1 MMSLHL
7 LSDSI
12 CMTFN
17 SATLQWLSF
26 GISPTPDNDKFLL
39 EEMPHHYLSTY
50 NSLLVSWGA
59 ATLISHCKRRVC
71 QNSWHALF
79 SFVANSFRKFINFAS
94 WNQDFTMI
102 QQKIYDLI
110 NRDRKGMVASRI
122 YDWYMLVMIIAS
134 IVPLMFIE
142 TYPLFRII
150 EIITVIAFIIDYLL
164 RWSTSNI
171 QLKKGWVSYIIYPF
185 TPMAIIDFLSILPGL
200 NLISP
205 EFKLLR
211 LTRLLKIVRLLK
223 IFRYSDKITM
233 FLNVLQKERHV
244 LLSVLMLALFYIFI
258 TALVMFNAEPH
269 INPNTGTVTFNSF
282 FDALYWA
289 TVTLTTVGYGDLCPV
304 TDIGR
309 IVSMLSSLFGVA
321 IIALPSGVITA
332 SYLEELR
339 EYRKKHETGP
349 IEMDRLDRKNI

>member
-1 MMSLHL
+1 M
-7 LSDSI
+7 
-12 CMTFN
+12 
-17 SATLQWLSF
+17 LQ
-26 GISPTPDNDKFLL
+26 
-39 EEMPHHYLSTY
+39 E
-50 NSLLVSWGA
+50 
-59 ATLISHCKRRVC
+59 
-71 QNSWHALF
+71 
-79 SFVANSFRKFINFAS
+79 
-94 WNQDFTMI
+94 
-102 QQKIYDLI
+102 KIYNLV
-110 NRDRKGMVASRI
+110 NRDRKGMLASRI

-134 IVPLMFIE
+134 IVPLMFIDD
-142 TYPLFRII
+142 YPVFKVI
-150 EIITVIAFIIDYLL
+150 EGVTVTAFIIDYLL
-164 RWSTSNI
+164 RWYSSEI
-171 QLKKGWVSYIIYPF
+171 QLRRGWMSYVVYPF
-185 TPMAIIDFLSILPGL
+185 TPMAIIDLLSILPGL

-233 FLNVLQKERHV
+233 FLRMLSKERQV

-269 INPNTGTVTFNSF
+269 INPNTGQETFHSF

-309 IVSMLSSLFGVA
+309 VVSMLSSLFGVA

-339 EYRKKHETGP
+339 DYR
-349 IEMDRLDRKNI
+349 RRKVAEAE